1 MRNNNPLNIRWNR
14 QIQWLGQIGHDEK
27 GFCQFND
34 LLHGV
39 RAVFSNLRS
48 YRVRHNIT
56 KLSDIVGRWAP
67 PNENNT
73 AKYIADVCS
82 MANLNPDSEIDYRD
96 EAARRLVK
104 AMARIESN
112 MVLPDEIVLRA
123 QLMIL

>member
-1 MRNNNPLNIRWNR
+1 MRNHNPLNIRWS
-14 QIQWLGQIGHDEK
+14 QKIKWLGQIGKDESN
-27 GFCQFND
+27 FCKFNS

-39 RAVFSNLRS
+39 RAVFAILRT
-48 YRVRHNIT
+48 YRVRHQIT
-56 KLSDIVGRWAP
+56 KLSDIIGRWAP
-67 PNENNT
+67 PIENNT

-123 QLMIL
+123 QQMIL